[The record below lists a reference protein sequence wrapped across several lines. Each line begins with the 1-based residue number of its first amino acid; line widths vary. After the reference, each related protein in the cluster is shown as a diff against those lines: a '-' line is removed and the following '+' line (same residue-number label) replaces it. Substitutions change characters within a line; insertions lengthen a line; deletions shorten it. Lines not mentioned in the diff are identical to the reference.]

1 MSLPAAPLVRI
12 LLSLAVNV
20 GLFSAVCTYLAC
32 FSPSAGLF
40 QPLSAQSSVR
50 CRRFSRF
57 SVKFRCSPQS
67 LVRFRYS
74 PQLGFRH
81 TQWSFARFRFHNCR
95 IQSQT
100 LLSRVGN
107 SGCLCQF
114 CQFHCWE
121 YLSLSCASALHL
133 WFAVISHSCHQKLW
147 YPSRLNGRHP
157 SSNDYGSANRR
168 GHIYYREA
176 TLLQQSLNNK
186 QSLFRCSF
194 IQGLRFTK
202 DVQHN
207 INTYGLGIEM
217 VKGKSYK

>member
-1 MSLPAAPLVRI
+1 MAAGNVPSCSAAGLNPGGGGRECPVLQRRGSESGWWRQGMSRPAAPLVRILGLFQSVGGRECPVLQRRVSESGWWRQGMSLPAAPLVRI

-81 TQWSFARFRFHNCR
+81 T
-95 IQSQT
+95 
-100 LLSRVGN
+100 
-107 SGCLCQF
+107 
-114 CQFHCWE
+114 
-121 YLSLSCASALHL
+121 
-133 WFAVISHSCHQKLW
+133 
-147 YPSRLNGRHP
+147 
-157 SSNDYGSANRR
+157 
-168 GHIYYREA
+168 
-176 TLLQQSLNNK
+176 
-186 QSLFRCSF
+186 
-194 IQGLRFTK
+194 
-202 DVQHN
+202 
-207 INTYGLGIEM
+207 
-217 VKGKSYK
+217 